1 MSGCSCLFVPA
12 DRPEHLAKAPV
23 ALRINAAGM
32 PWYAHH
38 LQVARHPMVAAPV
51 DGATTAVDDEAAVTQ
66 DTRRSRALLARL
78 QP

>member
-1 MSGCSCLFVPA
+1 
-12 DRPEHLAKAPV
+12 
-23 ALRINAAGM
+23 
-32 PWYAHH
+32 
-38 LQVARHPMVAAPV
+38 MVAAPV